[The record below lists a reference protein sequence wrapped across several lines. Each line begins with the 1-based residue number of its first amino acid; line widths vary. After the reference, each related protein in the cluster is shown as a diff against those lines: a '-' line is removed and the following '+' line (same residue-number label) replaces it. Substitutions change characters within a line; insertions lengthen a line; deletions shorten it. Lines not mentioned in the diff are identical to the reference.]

1 MSLICSGTDDPVR
14 SGSSAESPPGIIQP
28 GVMKSPL
35 QVRRSGGAK
44 IPPPVKEKPKLSILR
59 PPQQQQQQQYQ
70 PFTPQVS

>member
-35 QVRRSGGAK
+35 QVRRSGGTK

-59 PPQQQQQQQYQ
+59 PPQQQQQQYQ